1 MIHPSGF
8 SCHRRLVSG
17 LCLDVPKLIW
27 RLRRF
32 TVAVDGLCALIQER
46 GIIRTGVTAT
56 EIRYWPC
63 QPVSRSGLG
72 CVHRLYPDSAVFDTN
87 AATRPMRLD
96 ASVVDRLTVQVVPDG
111 GHDVFLSDS
120 WVPGI
125 AIERVGSNASRRG
138 GAAKRVGPVPVL
150 TIS

>member
-32 TVAVDGLCALIQER
+32 TVAVDGLC
-46 GIIRTGVTAT
+46 VTAT

-72 CVHRLYPDSAVFDTN
+72 CVHRIYPDSAVFDTN

-111 GHDVFLSDS
+111 GHDVFPSDS
-120 WVPGI
+120 WVSGI

-138 GAAKRVGPVPVL
+138 GAAKRVGPVPLL